1 MLHELKTGMGT
12 KVGAGRTGLG
22 HHMHRAALGSHW
34 ICYDQ
39 KGFLPI
45 LCKYQGCQYT
55 RRNSAG
61 CKAHEP
67 RTITINPLIFLA
79 FLL

>member
-1 MLHELKTGMGT
+1 MPHELKTGMVT
-12 KVGAGRTGLG
+12 KAGAGRTGLG

-39 KGFLPI
+39 KGILLI
-45 LCKYQGCQYT
+45 LCKHQGCQYA
-55 RRNSAG
+55 RNNSAG
-61 CKAHEP
+61 CKAHEDG
-67 RTITINPLIFLA
+67 TITINPLIFLA